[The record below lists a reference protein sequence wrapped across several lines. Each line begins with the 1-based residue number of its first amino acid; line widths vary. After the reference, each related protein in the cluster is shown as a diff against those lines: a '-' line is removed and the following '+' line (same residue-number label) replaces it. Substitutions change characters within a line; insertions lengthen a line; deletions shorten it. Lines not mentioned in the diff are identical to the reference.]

1 MALHLQ
7 IFSRPGCHLCDEMKA
22 VVDPIARELGAVVEE
37 IDIAADPALEGEYG
51 LEIPVLRIN
60 GRKAFKYRVS
70 ARELRARLDR
80 EVGKGAR

>member
-1 MALHLQ
+1 VALRLQ

-37 IDIAADPALEGEYG
+37 VDIAADPALEREYG

-70 ARELRARLDR
+70 EPELRARLDR